1 MTASRVRLTQGSQ
14 PGSPPTN
21 THEVFIG
28 ADGHL
33 KKIDSAGTV
42 TDYEPGVAFV
52 SSVTDTASVDLTV
65 ALGALSAALTATGVA
80 AGTYGSL
87 TQVPSLIIDAQ
98 GRITG
103 ASVVTLSSASL
114 SDFTEAAQ
122 DAVGAALTDTST
134 IDLTYNDGAGTISGD
149 VKPLSLDNSH
159 IAAGAAIEASKLAVS
174 ATFSEQY
181 GFPTS
186 GDTFDEAFSKLAWSQ
201 ALQNNT
207 VSADFTVP
215 SGHSWI
221 REETTLSGTT
231 TITLESGATL
241 RLI

>member
-1 MTASRVRLTQGSQ
+1 
-14 PGSPPTN
+14 
-21 THEVFIG
+21 
-28 ADGHL
+28 
-33 KKIDSAGTV
+33 
-42 TDYEPGVAFV
+42 VAFV
-52 SSVTDTASVDLTV
+52 SSVTDTASIDLTV
-65 ALGALSAALTATGVA
+65 ALGALSAALTATGVT

-103 ASVVTLSSASL
+103 ASVITLSSASL

-122 DAVGAALTDTST
+122 DAAGAALTDSAT

-159 IAAGAAIEASKLAVS
+159 IAAGAGIEFSKIATS
-174 ATFSEQY
+174 GTFSEQY
-181 GFPTS
+181 GFIQS
-186 GDTFDEAFSKLAWSQ
+186 GDSLDTALSKLAWSQ
-201 ALQNNT
+201 SLQNNT

-215 SGHSWI
+215 TGHSWI
-221 REETTLSGTT
+221 RDSLTLSGTT
-231 TITLESGATL
+231 AITLESGATL